1 MGKGGF
7 FKKDIKERKQK
18 RKERSI
24 KQRILEQK
32 KKVEE
37 KIHHVIEVATEVK
50 KSSEPEPVVEKV
62 EEVKPEPV
70 VEKVEEVKPEPVV
83 EKVEEV
89 KPEPVVEKTQH
100 LIFDQSIISY
110 IMLDNRQV
118 IEGIQNFS
126 ENEIKL
132 LTFDAVINDFIEKEK
147 LTYNRSLTFEQILT
161 KLNQIGNF
169 QYYGVDEN
177 SEITKRANVLFQAEK
192 YVDDSNILEEEKLSK
207 TDCVIIELLI
217 DKSVVLVTNNSLLKE
232 ATRQE
237 AKERNVTVDI
247 FDPLEL

>member
-7 FKKDIKERKQK
+7 FKEDIKKRKKK
-18 RKERSI
+18 RKERSV

-32 KKVEE
+32 KKVEG

-50 KSSEPEPVVEKV
+50 KLSEPEPVVEKV
-62 EEVKPEPV
+62 EEVT
-70 VEKVEEVKPEPVV
+70 
-83 EKVEEV
+83 
-89 KPEPVVEKTQH
+89 PEPVVEKTQH
-100 LIFDQSIISY
+100 LIFDESIISY

-147 LTYNRSLTFEQILT
+147 LMYNRSLTFEQILT

-169 QYYGVDEN
+169 QYYGVDEK

-207 TDCVIIELLI
+207 TDCVLIELLI

-232 ATRQE
+232 ATMQE
-237 AKERNVTVDI
+237 AKERNVTVNI

>member
-7 FKKDIKERKQK
+7 FKKDIKKRKQK

-50 KSSEPEPVVEKV
+50 KSSE
-62 EEVKPEPV
+62 PEPV

-147 LTYNRSLTFEQILT
+147 LTYNRSLTFEQVLT
-161 KLNQIGNF
+161 KLNHIGNF

-207 TDCVIIELLI
+207 TDCVLIELLI

-232 ATRQE
+232 ATMQE